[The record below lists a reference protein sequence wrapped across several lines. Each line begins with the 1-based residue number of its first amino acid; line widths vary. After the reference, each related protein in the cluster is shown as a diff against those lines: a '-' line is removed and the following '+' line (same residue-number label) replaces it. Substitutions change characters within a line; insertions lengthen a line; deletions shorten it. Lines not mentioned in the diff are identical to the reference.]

1 MAVTRVGAT
10 NPLAN
15 QATALPLVPTT
26 GVASVIAANT
36 SLNVAETTIYIQPAG
51 TTGDSSRVY
60 LASNLSIQ
68 GGQSYETFRFAVEEN
83 DRIFVSATT
92 NDIYFSA
99 SLVYEIAGTNR
110 VFYQEIQP
118 DFPDIGFIWVK
129 PSTNEVYFYT
139 NDNGWEQL
147 AYIGLGPTGPTGPQ
161 GSIGNTGP
169 TGPEGSGISILGT
182 YTSLAFLEA
191 DNPLGNIGDGYL
203 VEGDLYIWSD
213 LNQEWALAGPI
224 QGPTGPT
231 GVQGT
236 TGPTGASITGPT
248 GATGATGPEGG
259 PTGPTG
265 VSGPTGPTGP
275 TGANST
281 VAGPTGTTGPTGPT
295 GALGQIGPTGPT
307 GATGDDGVIIS
318 ATAPAN
324 QELLWVDTSV
334 SGGYAIYQPHIQV
347 FFSNTLSASSGVW
360 TVTPSSSAIFGGTI
374 LSSGAQNEY
383 VEWDI
388 SVVPGTYELTLLHTK
403 ANNRGIYTVA
413 IDGTTVG
420 TIDGY
425 AVSVAGVFDR
435 ISSIDVVTAGLVP
448 IRFTMA
454 TRNGSSSN
462 FYGSISGFTLTRTG
476 D

>member
-36 SLNVAETTIYIQPAG
+36 SLNAAETTIYIQPAG
-51 TTGDSSRVY
+51 TADDSSRVY
-60 LASNLSIQ
+60 LASNLALE

-83 DRIFVSATT
+83 DRIFVSSNT

-99 SLVYEIAGTNR
+99 SLVYEIAGPNR

-161 GSIGNTGP
+161 GTIGVTGP

-191 DNPLGNIGDGYL
+191 DNPVGNIGDGYL
-203 VEGDLYIWSD
+203 VQGDLYIWSD

-265 VSGPTGPTGP
+265 ADGPTGPTGP
-275 TGANST
+275 TGADST
-281 VAGPTGTTGPTGPT
+281 VAGPTGATGPTGPT

-307 GATGDDGVIIS
+307 GATGDEGIVFS
-318 ATAPAN
+318 ATAPEN
-324 QELLWVDTSV
+324 TDVLWADTSDV
-334 SGGYAIYQPHIQV
+334 AVYGLYHPNSTVNFAH
-347 FFSNTLSASSGVW
+347 TLADSSGVW
-360 TVTPSSSAIFGGTI
+360 TVTPDATKIFGGSI
-374 LSSGAQNEY
+374 LSNGTQDEY
-383 VEWDI
+383 AEWDVA
-388 SVVPGTYELTLLHTK
+388 VVPGTYVLKLLHDRAT
-403 ANNRGIYTVA
+403 NRGIYTVTL
-413 IDGTTVG
+413 DGASLG

-425 AVSVAGVFDR
+425 NASPDLAVSAL
-435 ISSIDVVTAGLVP
+435 SSFTVSTTGIVP
-448 IRFTMA
+448 VRFAMA
-454 TRNGSSSN
+454 TRNASSSN
-462 FYGSISGFTLTRTG
+462 FFASISGFTLTRTG
-476 D
+476 S

>member
-1 MAVTRVGAT
+1 MAVTRVGT
-10 NPLAN
+10 QTPLAN
-15 QATALPLVPTT
+15 IATALPAVTT
-26 GVASVIAANT
+26 AGVASVIAANKAFAPAT
-36 SLNVAETTIYIQPAG
+36 TTIYIQPAG
-51 TTGDSSRVY
+51 TTTEPSRVY
-60 LASNLSIQ
+60 LAANLAIDA
-68 GGQSYETFRFAVEEN
+68 GQSYETFRFAVDLN
-83 DRIFVSATT
+83 DTVFVLADTDDVS
-92 NDIYFSA
+92 FSMT
-99 SLVYEIAGTNR
+99 LVYETQGVSQ
-110 VFYQEIQP
+110 VFYQENQP
-118 DFPDIGFIWVK
+118 GFPQVGHIWVK
-129 PSTNEVYFYT
+129 PSTDEVYFYT

-147 AYIGLGPTGPTGPQ
+147 AYVGLGPTGPTGP
-161 GSIGNTGP
+161 IGAVGVAGP
-169 TGPEGSGISILGT
+169 TGPEGSGVSILGT
-182 YTSLAFLEA
+182 YTTVGFLEA

-213 LNQEWALAGPI
+213 LNQEWVLAGPI
-224 QGPTGPT
+224 QGPVGPT
-231 GVQGT
+231 GPQGEI
-236 TGPTGASITGPT
+236 GPTGASITGPT

-265 VSGPTGPTGP
+265 VEGPTGPTGP
-275 TGANST
+275 TGADSAVT
-281 VAGPTGTTGPTGPT
+281 GPTGSVGPTGPT
-295 GALGQIGPTGPT
+295 GPDGQLGATGPTGP
-307 GATGDDGVIIS
+307 TGDDGVIIS

-347 FFSNTLSASSGVW
+347 FFSNTLSDSDGVW

-388 SVVPGTYELTLLHTK
+388 SVVPGTYELTLLHTE

-413 IDGTTVG
+413 IDGAAVG

-425 AVSVAGVFDR
+425 AVSVASVFDR
-435 ISSIDVVTAGLVP
+435 ISSIAVATAGLVP